1 MRNEN
6 AISNVEELDKL
17 EDNLLYLDE
26 LEEELQEQLDFEI
39 SEFDFLKKEE
49 EKIGS
54 PEALGETIKGVIWEQ
69 VMNQVAIVAG
79 EDFIKEN
86 GGMTLDLRDEAHI
99 QTAENFQNG
108 KIATHNY
115 ISKKNLEYNYDRYKN
130 KPHNKFREKYVDKGM
145 DKVLKRAGELNK
157 NGTETVTD
165 IYTGRQISTKTKLEN
180 GKNNL
185 EAAQREH
192 VIASAEIYNNNPSL
206 QMANDNEELAAI
218 INDPENLQ
226 GYTTAKRNNRKSDN
240 SADKMEEQD
249 KTEHWKK
256 ANKKAEDFI
265 NKKEKEG
272 EERLKE
278 EGRKTQRAEAF
289 KIGGKALRT
298 AIVTLLAGLLKNIIS
313 KLVKWFRSTKRT
325 FKALVEYIKEAISS
339 FLDNIKTHIVNAGSG
354 VITTIA
360 SSIFGPIVGILK
372 KLWIILKQ
380 GWKSLKE
387 AFNYIKNPENRKK
400 PIGILLLEVGKIV
413 IASLSA
419 IGAIV
424 LGEVIEKSLMTIPF
438 LAIEIPLLG
447 SLANIIGI
455 FMGAS
460 ISGVIGAI
468 TINYIQSKIEKKLK
482 NEVLTKQINKGNEI
496 LVSQAKIQKVS
507 EQKLVYTKVKTTSN
521 IEDRHNKFSE
531 FIEENEK
538 DTNEKEKDLKSELGE
553 YIRNTDKKLEEYTE
567 KNKIIITDEEI
578 EKQKKKEEEFDNMN
592 SLLSGLFD

>member
-1 MRNEN
+1 MKSEN
-6 AISNVEELDKL
+6 AILNIEELDNL
-17 EDNLLYLDE
+17 NENLLYLDE
-26 LEEELQEQLDFEI
+26 LENELQEQLDFEI
-39 SEFDFLKKEE
+39 SEFDFLKKEK

-69 VMNQVAIVAG
+69 VMNQVATVAG

-115 ISKKNLEYNYDRYKN
+115 ISKDKLEKNYDRYQNTSHKD
-130 KPHNKFREKYVDKGM
+130 FRKDYVNSGM
-145 DKVLKRAGELNK
+145 DKTLKRAGDLNK
-157 NGTETVTD
+157 EGVETVTD

-180 GKNNL
+180 GKNNP

-192 VIASAEIYNNNPSL
+192 VIASAEIYKNPSL
-206 QMANDNEELAAI
+206 QMANDNEELAAV

-226 GYTTAKRNNRKSDN
+226 GYTTAERNNRKSDN

-256 ANKKAEDFI
+256 ANKKAEDFV

-298 AIVTLLAGLLKNIIS
+298 AIVTLLAELLKNIIS
-313 KLVKWFRSTKRT
+313 KLIKWFRTAKRT
-325 FKALVEYIKEAISS
+325 FKTLVEYIKEAISS
-339 FLDNIKTHIVNAGSG
+339 FLDNIKTHVVNAGNG

-360 SSIFGPIVGILK
+360 SSIFGPIVGVFK
-372 KLWIILKQ
+372 KLWMILKQ

-387 AFNYIKNPENRKK
+387 AFNYMKNPENRKK

-424 LGEVIEKSLMTIPF
+424 LGEVIEKSLMAIPF
-438 LAIEIPLLG
+438 LAVEIPLLG
-447 SLANIIGI
+447 SLANILGI

-460 ISGVIGAI
+460 VSGVIGAI
-468 TINYIQSKIEKKLK
+468 AINYIQSKLEKKLK
-482 NEVLTKQINKGNEI
+482 NEALTKQINKGNEV
-496 LVSQAKIQKVS
+496 LVTQAKIQKVS
-507 EQKLVYTKVKTTSN
+507 EEKLVYTKVQTVSN
-521 IEDRHNKFSE
+521 IKDRHDKFSE
-531 FIEENEK
+531 YINENER
-538 DTNEKEKDLKSELGE
+538 DIEEKEKDLKIE
-553 YIRNTDKKLEEYTE
+553 LEEYT
-567 KNKIIITDEEI
+567 KNSDKNLEEYIIENSIVISNEEI
-578 EKQKKKEEEFDNMN
+578 EKQKKKEEEFDNMD

>member
-1 MRNEN
+1 MKSEN
-6 AISNVEELDKL
+6 AVLNVEKL
-17 EDNLLYLDE
+17 EDLDENLLYLDE
-26 LEEELQEQLDFEI
+26 LEEKLQEQLDFEI
-39 SEFDFLKKEE
+39 SEFDFLMKEK

-69 VMNQVAIVAG
+69 VMNQVATVAG

-99 QTAENFQNG
+99 QTTENFENG
-108 KIATHNY
+108 KIAKHNTEINY
-115 ISKKNLEYNYDRYKN
+115 QERFDEWQSSFQKNEDSSIKTDITGKKILTKEARAYYDEGREKGSATVHKDHTVSVAEITRDSEAAAHMSKEDKKNFANGDKNLKDLDAAANMSKSDKSMEEWLDSERDGKKPSERFNIDEDELRERDKIAREELEKQ
-130 KPHNKFREKYVDKGM
+130 KAEGKKKSIE
-145 DKVLKRAGELNK
+145 AGK
-157 NGTETVTD
+157 K
-165 IYTGRQISTKTKLEN
+165 S
-180 GKNNL
+180 
-185 EAAQREH
+185 QRE
-192 VIASAEIYNNNPSL
+192 
-206 QMANDNEELAAI
+206 
-218 INDPENLQ
+218 
-226 GYTTAKRNNRKSDN
+226 
-240 SADKMEEQD
+240 
-249 KTEHWKK
+249 
-256 ANKKAEDFI
+256 
-265 NKKEKEG
+265 
-272 EERLKE
+272 
-278 EGRKTQRAEAF
+278 EAF
-289 KIGGKALRT
+289 RIGGKALRT
-298 AIVTLLAGLLKNIIS
+298 AIVTLLAELLKNIIS
-313 KLVKWFRSTKRT
+313 KLIKWFRTAKRT
-325 FKALVEYIKEAISS
+325 FKTLVEYIKEAISS

-360 SSIFGPIVGILK
+360 SSIFGPIVSIFK

-424 LGEVIEKSLMTIPF
+424 LGEVIEKSLMAIPF

-468 TINYIQSKIEKKLK
+468 AINYIQSKIEKNLK
-482 NEVLTKQINKGNEI
+482 NEVLTKQIDKGNEI

-507 EQKLVYTKVKTTSN
+507 EQKLVYTKVQTTSN
-521 IEDRHNKFSE
+521 IEDRHDKFSE

-538 DTNEKEKDLKSELGE
+538 EIEEKKKVLKNE
-553 YIRNTDKKLEEYTE
+553 LEEYAKDTD
-567 KNKIIITDEEI
+567 KNLEEYIEENSIVISDEEI
-578 EKQKKKEEEFDNMN
+578 EKQKKREEEFDNMD
-592 SLLSGLFD
+592 SLLNGLFD